1 MGIQGESALK
11 NQRIQDLKKLERN
24 LEKLS
29 LHNLAYVAGYVDALQ
44 MESEAAHVSILSA
57 APQPTTT

>member
-1 MGIQGESALK
+1 MNVQGKSALQ

-24 LEKLS
+24 LERLS

-44 MESEAAHVSILSA
+44 MESEAARTTIINT

>member
-1 MGIQGESALK
+1 MSVQEERALK

-24 LEKLS
+24 LERLS

-44 MESEAAHVSILSA
+44 MESEATRVAIIST